1 MNLQQTAVVTTR
13 NGAIPASQCIPHG
26 DEPVRGNAQEAGD
39 KAMALTAIEDARAAR
54 AALTENEK
62 AMLFDLAMEAGGF
75 RSGRKATRTEAL
87 AAAPLILAF
96 ARAYVSIRDREEG
109 LV

>member
-1 MNLQQTAVVTTR
+1 MAVS
-13 NGAIPASQCIPHG
+13 AI
-26 DEPVRGNAQEAGD
+26 V
-39 KAMALTAIEDARAAR
+39 DARAAR
-54 AALTENEK
+54 TPLSEGEK

-75 RSGRKATRTEAL
+75 RYGRDASRTEAL

-96 ARAYVSIRDREEG
+96 ARAYVAIRDREDG